1 MTIGELG
8 DRVIFEAR
16 TAIDDGYGNTV
27 SGPFTEV
34 FQCAA
39 AIIEKMG
46 TEAVMAA
53 RLQGTQTY
61 LLRVRDSVRTE
72 AVKTDWRAVNARKPT
87 QVFNIRTNV
96 PLFDHPGWREMTVQE
111 GVAS

>member
-8 DRVIFEAR
+8 DRLIFQAR
-16 TAIDDGYGNTV
+16 TAVDDEYGNTV

-34 FQCAA
+34 FRCSA

-46 TEAVMAA
+46 TETVMAA

-61 LLRVRDSVRTE
+61 LIRVRDSAKTE
-72 AVKTDWRAVNARKPT
+72 AVQTDWRAVNSRKPS
-87 QVFNIRTNV
+87 QIFNIRTNV
-96 PLFDHPGWREMTVQE
+96 ALFDHPGWREMTVQE